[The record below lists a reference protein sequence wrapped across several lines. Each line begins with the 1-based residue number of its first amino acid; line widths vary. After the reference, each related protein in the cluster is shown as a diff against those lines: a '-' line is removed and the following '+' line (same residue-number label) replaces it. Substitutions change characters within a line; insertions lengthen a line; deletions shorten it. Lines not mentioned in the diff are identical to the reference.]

1 MFVYTAAYE
10 GALAAEN
17 AVLGSSKARDYSVLP
32 WVIFTDPQVA
42 GVGIDE
48 AQEQG
53 IDADVV
59 TLPLKKTLKN

>member
-17 AVLGSSKARDYSVLP
+17 AVLGSSKPRDYSVLP

-48 AQEQG
+48 AQ
-53 IDADVV
+53 A
-59 TLPLKKTLKN
+59 LPALAPGCGQMSGER